1 MSEQRAQGS
10 GSVVPARPDG
20 QAGGRVTATT
30 DPKAGPGGA
39 PKRRKPL
46 DPSIVEARKQVKVAQ
61 AAFQD
66 DLDGLSEATRS
77 AMDIPAK
84 IRKSP
89 VKSAALAGGAGFLL
103 LGGPRRVM
111 GAVIS
116 KVAPKR
122 RRDPYAGLLPDEVE
136 QVLRHSGAADLPGVR
151 EALER
156 DFAEYLRARGKVEE
170 RRPTAAAS
178 LWRTYDA
185 VVGPMGTVA
194 ARLLV
199 ERLFAADRS
208 RPSGE

>member
-1 MSEQRAQGS
+1 MSEPRQ
-10 GSVVPARPDG
+10 PA
-20 QAGGRVTATT
+20 
-30 DPKAGPGGA
+30 AGPRPRPETPTQRPEQALESASGA
-39 PKRRKPL
+39 PRKRPL
-46 DPSIVEARKQVKVAQ
+46 DPSIIKARTQVRAAQ
-61 AAFQD
+61 STFED
-66 DLDGLSEATRS
+66 DLDTLSDATRS

-122 RRDPYAGLLPDEVE
+122 KRDPYDGLLPAQIER
-136 QVLRHSGAADLPGVR
+136 VLRDTGAADLPGVR

-156 DFAEYLRARGKVEE
+156 DFAEYLKRKGKAEDQ
-170 RRPTAAAS
+170 RPSAADS

-199 ERLFAADRS
+199 ERLFAADRG
-208 RPSGE
+208 RPRTPD